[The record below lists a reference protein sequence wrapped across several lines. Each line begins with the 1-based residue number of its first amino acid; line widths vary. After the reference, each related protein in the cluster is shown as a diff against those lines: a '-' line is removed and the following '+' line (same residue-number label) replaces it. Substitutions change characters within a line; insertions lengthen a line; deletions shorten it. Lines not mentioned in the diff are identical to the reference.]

1 MATPRTDGSAAS
13 GWIVFAAVLMIF
25 GGISAIL
32 QGVAAIAKD
41 NVFVV
46 TSNYTFQFDLSAWGW
61 IHLVLGV
68 LIVLIGLLLLRG
80 ALWARM
86 AGVAIVGLAL
96 LANFM
101 WLPYTPFW
109 ALAMILLDG
118 VVVWALCT
126 APGRRPA
133 AV

>member
-41 NVFVV
+41 SVFVV
-46 TSNYTFQFDLSAWGW
+46 TNNYTFRFDLSAWGW

-68 LIVLIGLLLLRG
+68 LVVLVGLLLLRG

-86 AGVAIVGLAL
+86 AGVALTGLAMV
-96 LANFM
+96 ANFV
-101 WLPYTPFW
+101 WLPYIPFW
-109 ALAMILLDG
+109 ALAMILLDAA
-118 VVVWALCT
+118 VIWALCT

>member
-1 MATPRTDGSAAS
+1 MATSRTDGSAAS
-13 GWIVFAAVLMIF
+13 GWIVLAAVLMIF

-41 NVFVV
+41 TVFVV
-46 TSNYTFQFDLSAWGW
+46 TGNYTFRFDLSAWGW

-68 LIVLIGLLLLRG
+68 LVVLVGLLLLRG
-80 ALWARM
+80 ALWARTVG
-86 AGVAIVGLAL
+86 AVIVGLSM

-101 WLPYTPFW
+101 WLPYIPFW

-118 VVVWALCT
+118 VVIWALCT
-126 APGRRPA
+126 APGRRHA

>member
-1 MATPRTDGSAAS
+1 MATSRTDGSAAS
-13 GWIVFAAVLMIF
+13 GRIVLAAVLMIF

-32 QGVAAIAKD
+32 QGASAIAKD
-41 NVFVV
+41 TVFVV
-46 TSNYTFQFDLSAWGW
+46 TGNYTFRFDLSAWGW

-68 LIVLIGLLLLRG
+68 LIVLVGLLLLRG
-80 ALWARM
+80 ALWARKV
-86 AGVAIVGLAL
+86 GVALVGLAM

-101 WLPYTPFW
+101 WLPYIPFW

-118 VVVWALCT
+118 VALWALCT

>member
-1 MATPRTDGSAAS
+1 MTTPRTEGSAAS

-41 NVFVV
+41 SVFVV
-46 TSNYTFQFDLSAWGW
+46 TGNYTFRFDLSAWGW

-68 LIVLIGLLLLRG
+68 LVVLVGLLLLRG
-80 ALWARM
+80 ALWARTVG
-86 AGVAIVGLAL
+86 AVIVGLSM

-101 WLPYTPFW
+101 WLPYIPFW

-118 VVVWALCT
+118 VVIWALCT